1 MFATIE
7 KKDYQQIIMRM
18 EMKRVQHMVNFF
30 ASIPLFSS
38 VSEKLL
44 QDLHHSME
52 KKVCLRA

>member
-18 EMKRVQHMVNFF
+18 EMKRVQYMVNFF
-30 ASIPLFSS
+30 ASIPLFSC

-44 QDLHHSME
+44 
-52 KKVCLRA
+52 